1 MERGLSF
8 GSRGPQS
15 DFARLCWRVRI
26 QNNNHQRHATT
37 QGVSH
42 AAVKHPARFRGLRAP
57 HALYCAHQPN
67 SAVKPTPTSSA
78 CGCPPCFALR
88 RGLPWPLAPKKTN
101 LFSPCLLK
109 RHSVSQTLCSAGFA
123 VSLGFACWRYAG
135 LWSFWPLALV
145 QQAQAAIVLQALC
158 CFGRAALFRSSC
170 PSPNSSYPFWLLA
183 LTFRSSR
190 PAFCG
195 RLTSPVERPLSL
207 AATGWCWPRTA
218 VEPRCVKKPRIL
230 RANRSGSDSA
240 SPGVLS

>member
-88 RGLPWPLAPKKTN
+88 RGLPRALAPKKTN
-101 LFSPCLLK
+101 LFRPCLFK
-109 RHSVSQTLCSAGFA
+109 RHSISQALFSAGFA
-123 VSLGFACWRYAG
+123 VSLGFA
-135 LWSFWPLALV
+135 FWHCV
-145 QQAQAAIVLQALC
+145 VFQ
-158 CFGRAALFRSSC
+158 
-170 PSPNSSYPFWLLA
+170 PFWLPALA
-183 LTFRSSR
+183 
-190 PAFCG
+190 
-195 RLTSPVERPLSL
+195 
-207 AATGWCWPRTA
+207 
-218 VEPRCVKKPRIL
+218 
-230 RANRSGSDSA
+230 
-240 SPGVLS
+240 